1 MTKKLFSPYTESNTA
16 INESPMCARGI
27 KEILP
32 HLDVLSMHTD
42 ILQIPNEQ
50 NKYHAVAKHTVT
62 FKSGESY
69 SAIGS
74 ALPDDKTSSID
85 TLEKVQEFA
94 LRDAFHLAHQ
104 ARRKLGNYEQQI
116 DSLQQPENTTYSS
129 KTARPDAIDK
139 SKMNG
144 GGNKPISERQIGLIK
159 KQAEDR
165 NTNADELTRQR
176 YGKSVSELNG
186 AEAHEII
193 TMFKSNSIY

>member
-1 MTKKLFSPYTESNTA
+1 MTKKLFPATAESNNF
-16 INESPMCARGI
+16 IESPISSRTI

-32 HLDVLSMHTD
+32 TLDVQSMNTD
-42 ILQIPNEQ
+42 ILQIPTEQ
-50 NKYHAVAKHTVT
+50 NKYHAVAKHTVS

-85 TLEKVQEFA
+85 TLEKAQEFA
-94 LRDAFHLAHQ
+94 FQNAFDLARH
-104 ARRKLGNYEQQI
+104 ARRIVPHYGKQI
-116 DSLQQPENTTYSS
+116 DSLQQPKNTTYSS
-129 KTARPDAIDK
+129 NPARPDSIDK

-176 YGKSVSELNG
+176 YGKSISELNG

-193 TMFKSNSIY
+193 TMFKNTSVY

>member
-16 INESPMCARGI
+16 INEFPMCARTI

-42 ILQIPNEQ
+42 ILQIPTEQ
-50 NKYHAVAKHTVT
+50 NNYHAVAKHTVT

-85 TLEKVQEFA
+85 TLEKAQEFA
-94 LRDAFHLAHQ
+94 FQNAFHLAHQ

-116 DSLQQPENTTYSS
+116 DSLQPPKNTTYSS

-144 GGNKPISERQIGLIK
+144 GGNKPATDKQIELIK
-159 KQAEDR
+159 SRAEKN
-165 NTNADELTRQR
+165 NTDANELV
-176 YGKSVSELNG
+176 YKKFGKHISQITGSEANDVIRILNKD
-186 AEAHEII
+186 
-193 TMFKSNSIY
+193 FIY